1 MKSLMWDESYQL
13 FIKYLEKNNN
23 IYPFKNEI
31 YNDFE
36 IGKWVSEQQIILLN
50 GDINSNGDI
59 KYCGKKLYKYQVDK
73 LNEINFKLKTSRK
86 DRLIEEWNYKLELL
100 KEYLKI
106 TNGVYPTQDVI
117 YKDVNLGT
125 WVATQRLTYCKGIKQ
140 ADGSIKYN
148 RHNLSKEKI
157 DKLNEIGFNWV
168 VDISIKNN
176 KSWEEK
182 YELLKEYLIENNGE
196 HPTQT
201 TSYKGVML
209 GAWICEQ
216 RNIYNNGVRNKN
228 GELVYRGTKLTDD
241 RIEKLNNINFEW
253 KASVVEVYDKN
264 WNKKF
269 EILKEYLNDHN
280 GIYPKQ
286 KEVYKNVKIGAW
298 VSLQR
303 VIYTLGKVN
312 KDGSFIYHK
321 NVITREQFERLR
333 EINFPWFTYT
343 YFDYNRKIDNESKK
357 KSINKKIL
365 LHLKNVLEES
375 KDEIENKEDLNE
387 ISNKFKNV
395 LLTYK

>member
-1 MKSLMWDESYQL
+1 
-13 FIKYLEKNNN
+13 
-23 IYPFKNEI
+23 
-31 YNDFE
+31 
-36 IGKWVSEQQIILLN
+36 
-50 GDINSNGDI
+50 
-59 KYCGKKLYKYQVDK
+59 
-73 LNEINFKLKTSRK
+73 
-86 DRLIEEWNYKLELL
+86 
-100 KEYLKI
+100 
-106 TNGVYPTQDVI
+106 
-117 YKDVNLGT
+117 
-125 WVATQRLTYCKGIKQ
+125 
-140 ADGSIKYN
+140 
-148 RHNLSKEKI
+148 
-157 DKLNEIGFNWV
+157 
-168 VDISIKNN
+168 
-176 KSWEEK
+176 
-182 YELLKEYLIENNGE
+182 
-196 HPTQT
+196 
-201 TSYKGVML
+201 ML